1 MGCNII
7 NFIINILLV
16 IGGFAGFAVYFWQ
29 NKNKER
35 DAAALV
41 VTQIEEIKEK
51 ILSINNISAN
61 NIINEKA
68 FYETLDIITDNQW
81 EKYRHLFVKK
91 IDPHSFKTISKF
103 YECILSIREQLLFAK
118 NLQLQQYYNIQGMLD
133 TDCNNFLIETLNSVI
148 SNPNM
153 VALREDMLKKETKNE
168 DEEKSKKIQIGILDE
183 LIQANPNYDL
193 NNFWKIYNTKKSLL
207 KDIVNSSPFINYI
220 PLQISQTLNEQL
232 KNINAIEIIG
242 CDGFRE
248 LKKIAKMD

>member
-1 MGCNII
+1 MNCDII

-16 IGGFAGFAVYFWQ
+16 IGGSAGFTVYFWQ

-35 DAAALV
+35 EAAALI
-41 VTQIEEIKEK
+41 VTQIEDIKEK

-81 EKYRHLFVKK
+81 EKYRHLFIKK
-91 IDPHSFKTISKF
+91 IDSHSFKTISKF
-103 YECILSIREQLLFAK
+103 YECTLSIREQLIFAK
-118 NLQLQQYYNIQGMLD
+118 NLQHQHFFNIQGLLES
-133 TDCNNFLIETLNSVI
+133 DCNNFFVETLNSII

-153 VALREDMLKKETKNE
+153 IAFKEDLLKKETKNE

-207 KDIVNSSPFINYI
+207 NDIVNSSPFINYI

-232 KNINAIEIIG
+232 KNVNAIEIIG
-242 CDGFRE
+242 CDGFRK

>member
-1 MGCNII
+1 MDCNII

-35 DAAALV
+35 EAAALV

-81 EKYRHLFVKK
+81 EKYRHLFIKK
-91 IDPHSFKTISKF
+91 IDSHSFKTISKF
-103 YECILSIREQLLFAK
+103 YECTLSIREQLMFAK
-118 NLQLQQYYNIQGMLD
+118 NLQHQQYFNIQGMLD
-133 TDCNNFLIETLNSVI
+133 TDCNDFLLQALNSAI

-153 VALREDMLKKETKNE
+153 IDFRENMLKKEPKNE
-168 DEEKSKKIQIGILDE
+168 DEEKSKRIQIGVLDE

-193 NNFWKIYNTKKSLL
+193 NNFWKIYNTKKARL
-207 KDIVNSSPFINYI
+207 KEIINSSPFINYI

-232 KNINAIEIIG
+232 NNINAIEIIG
-242 CDGFRE
+242 SEGFRK